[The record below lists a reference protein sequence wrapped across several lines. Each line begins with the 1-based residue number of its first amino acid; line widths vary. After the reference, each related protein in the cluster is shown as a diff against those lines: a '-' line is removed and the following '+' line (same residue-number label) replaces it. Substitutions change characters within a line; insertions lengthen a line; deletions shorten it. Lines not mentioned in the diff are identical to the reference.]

1 MEEMLE
7 WAQSG
12 MSDTEALEAKQL
24 ASKLPENDEAWLRA
38 LVFRLENNPS
48 PEVKKRLGRQR

>member
-1 MEEMLE
+1 MLE

-12 MSDTEALEAKQL
+12 MSDTEALEAKRL

>member
-1 MEEMLE
+1 MLE